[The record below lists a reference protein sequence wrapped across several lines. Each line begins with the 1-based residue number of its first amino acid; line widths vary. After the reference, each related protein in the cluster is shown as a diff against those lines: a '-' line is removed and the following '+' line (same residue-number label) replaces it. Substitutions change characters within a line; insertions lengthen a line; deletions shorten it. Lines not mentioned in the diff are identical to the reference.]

1 MDVTIPLFRI
11 SQPTENLFKAQV
23 VILLKECKALH
34 VLVYKEQ
41 SGVLYQRKKL
51 CKLMIDA
58 LYQAYC
64 SQIPNTGVALPLSP
78 RYYTKNDSSNTLSY
92 SFREVSLVFEALKS
106 LVWIKAE
113 KGYLPEGGKG
123 VPTAMIADG
132 ELAKVF
138 KSNFEPWLRIY
149 PSGDPLIL
157 KSKNAD
163 KANRVKLPIPNGA
176 KPRLMRTNLNAI
188 NNLLSEQAICLN
200 LTNDQLKAMCQEM
213 ADRNYKIDRYDVQEK
228 RKPRTLNF
236 SHVHMRRI
244 FARGQMNLGGRF
256 YGGWWQN
263 IPKDYRRYITINGC
277 QTVEVDFSTLHPTLL
292 FLENKLE
299 PPEDFYDLGLK
310 TEGNPRFEPDPEKY
324 QTKRNIIKGFANALI
339 NDERGVH
346 KLEKD
351 DVKTLGMGSA
361 ELKDL
366 LIKTHPVFA
375 KAIKSDAG
383 VRYQY
388 IDSRIAEL
396 VMMKLLQQNIVCLC
410 VHDSFVVVADFQ
422 KELVIAMKE
431 AFAEVVKADATLKPA
446 ELPIDGFEVHHTN
459 MQKLSE
465 ELMAA
470 FSRAYNLSWYRK
482 NRHNT
487 GRTNSIFEP
496 SYTLPELDTPSE
508 GQGQHGS

>member
-11 SQPTENLFKAQV
+11 SQPTENLFEAQV
-23 VILLKECKALH
+23 AILLKECKLLH
-34 VLVYKEQ
+34 GLTYKEQ
-41 SGVLYQRKKL
+41 RGVLNQRQKL

-64 SQIPNTGVALPLSP
+64 SQIPDTGVGLALSP
-78 RYYTKNDSSNTLSY
+78 RYYTNNDSNNTLNY
-92 SFREVSLVFEALKS
+92 AYREVRLVFNSLKS
-106 LVWIKAE
+106 LAWIKSE
-113 KGYLPEGGKG
+113 KGYLPLGGKG

-132 ELAKVF
+132 ALAKVF
-138 KSNFEPWLRIY
+138 KSHFEPWLRVY

-163 KANRVKLPIPNGA
+163 KAKRVKLPIPNGA
-176 KPRLMRTNLNAI
+176 TPRLMRTNLNAI

-213 ADRNYKIDRYDVQEK
+213 ADRNYKIDRYDIQET

-236 SHVHMRRI
+236 SHVHLRRI

-292 FLENKLE
+292 FLENKLD
-299 PPEDFYDLGLK
+299 PPADFYDLGLR
-310 TEGNPRFEPDPEKY
+310 TQGNPRFEPDADKY
-324 QTKRNIIKGFANALI
+324 EIKRKIIKGFANALI

-346 KLEKD
+346 KLGENS
-351 DVKTLGMGSA
+351 VKTLGMGST
-361 ELKDL
+361 ELREL

-396 VMMKLLQQNIVCLC
+396 VMMKLLKQNIVCLC
-410 VHDSFVVVADFQ
+410 VHDSFVVIDAFQ
-422 KELVIAMKE
+422 DELVTAMKE
-431 AFAEVVKADATLKPA
+431 AFTEVVKADATLKPA

-465 ELMAA
+465 EQLAA
-470 FSRAYNLSWYRK
+470 FSRAYNLTWYRQ
-482 NRHNT
+482 NLHNT

-496 SYTLPELDTPSE
+496 KYTLPELDTPS
-508 GQGQHGS
+508 

>member
-11 SQPTENLFKAQV
+11 SQPTENPFKAQV
-23 VILLKECKALH
+23 ARLLKECKVLH
-34 VLVYKEQ
+34 GLKYKEQ

-64 SQIPNTGVALPLSP
+64 SQLPNTGVALPRSP
-78 RYYTKNDSSNTLSY
+78 RFYTINDANNTQTY
-92 SFREVSLVFEALKS
+92 SFRETGLVFDSLKS
-106 LVWIKAE
+106 LGWIKAE
-113 KGYLPEGGKG
+113 KGYLPEGGMG
-123 VPTAMIADG
+123 VPTAMRAVG
-132 ELAKVF
+132 ELATVF
-138 KSNFEPWLRIY
+138 KSNFEPWLSVY
-149 PSGDPLIL
+149 PTGDPLIL
-157 KSKNAD
+157 KSKNAV
-163 KANRVKLPIPNGA
+163 KAKRVKLPIPDGA
-176 KPRLMRTNLNAI
+176 KPRMMRKNLNAI
-188 NNLLSEQAICLN
+188 NDLLSEQAICLN

-213 ADRNYKIDRYDVQEK
+213 ADRNYKIDRYDSQET

-236 SHVHMRRI
+236 SHVHLRRI

-263 IPKDYRRYITINGC
+263 IPKGYRRYITINGC

-292 FLENKLE
+292 FLENKLD
-299 PPEDFYDLGLK
+299 PPDDFYDLGLK
-310 TEGNPRFEPDPEKY
+310 TEGNPLFEPDAEKY
-324 QTKRNIIKGFANALI
+324 EIKRKIIKGFANALI

-346 KLEKD
+346 KLD
-351 DVKTLGMGSA
+351 DEAVKTLGLDSA
-361 ELKDL
+361 ALKDL

-383 VRYQY
+383 IRYQF

-396 VMMKLLQQNIVCLC
+396 VMMKLFKQNIVCLC
-410 VHDSFVVVADFQ
+410 VHDSFVVIDAFQ
-422 KELVIAMKE
+422 DELVTAMKE
-431 AFAEVVKADATLKPA
+431 AFAEVVKAEATLKPA

-465 ELMAA
+465 QTLSA
-470 FSRAYNLSWYRK
+470 FSRAYNLSWYRQ
-482 NRHNT
+482 NLHNT

-496 SYTLPELDTPSE
+496 KYTLPELDTPD
-508 GQGQHGS
+508 